1 MGDTR
6 DRRVGRLRRRL
17 DEDRTLEPWERYRA
31 LDDTLDHLIEIL
43 DAGDHKA
50 RFALIILGALNTANF
65 VVATRPELLTGR
77 PLAIEGWI
85 VAYIAL
91 YAVFSVWLFRQAIGA
106 LKPNIP
112 EGWTVKEVRS
122 AGVPGVRFM
131 DTMLAAGGDA
141 YDAGWSQMT
150 LRRLNREMTI
160 MIRVSARM
168 LAAKYVCLDRLF
180 RGLEYLTIANV
191 VFVVA
196 LLLYGVLRS

>member
-1 MGDTR
+1 VGDK
-6 DRRVGRLRRRL
+6 DRAHERRLRRRQ
-17 DEDRTLEPWERYRA
+17 DEDRALEPWQRYRA

-65 VVATRPELLTGR
+65 VVATRPEVLAGR
-77 PLAIEGWI
+77 PLANEGWI

-106 LKPNIP
+106 LKPNVP
-112 EGWTVKEVRS
+112 AGWAVKEVRA

-131 DTMLAAGGDA
+131 DTMLAADGEV
-141 YDAGWSQMT
+141 YDQGWSQLT
-150 LRRLNREMTI
+150 LRKLNREMTI

-180 RGLEYLTIANV
+180 RGLEYLTLANV

-196 LLLYGVLRS
+196 LLLYGRLR

>member
-1 MGDTR
+1 MADKDHGR
-6 DRRVGRLRRRL
+6 ERRLRRRL
-17 DEDRTLEPWERYRA
+17 DEERALEPWQRYRA

-65 VVATRPELLTGR
+65 VVATRPELLTGH

-106 LKPNIP
+106 LKPNLP
-112 EGWTVKEVRS
+112 AGWAVKEVRT
-122 AGVPGVRFM
+122 AGLPGLRFM
-131 DTMLAAGGDA
+131 DTMLGADSAA
-141 YDAGWSQMT
+141 YDQGWSVVT
-150 LRRLNREMTI
+150 LRKLNREMTI

-168 LAAKYVCLDRLF
+168 LAAKYFCLDRLF

-196 LLLYGVLRS
+196 LLVYGAVR

>member
-1 MGDTR
+1 MGDR
-6 DRRVGRLRRRL
+6 ERRAGRLRRRL
-17 DEDRTLEPWERYRA
+17 DEDRALEPWERYRA

-85 VAYIAL
+85 VAYIAV
-91 YAVFSVWLFRQAIGA
+91 YAIFSVALFRQAIGA

-112 EGWTVKEVRS
+112 AGWEVQEVRTAS
-122 AGVPGVRFM
+122 LPGLRFM
-131 DTMLAAGGDA
+131 DTMLAADGDA
-141 YDAGWSQMT
+141 YDQGWSQTT
-150 LRRLNREMTI
+150 LRKLNREMTI

-191 VFVVA
+191 AFVVA
-196 LLLYGVLRS
+196 LLVYGAVR